1 LPKLFTLDNLEIL
14 NRYANHSEVLKL
26 NEALQNKNSC
36 LVKTLKGSST
46 AIVTAALIKNNKC
59 NFVCCLNDKESAA
72 YFYNDLQSFLGN
84 NTVNFLP
91 GSFQRSLQYGR
102 IESAN
107 ILLRT
112 EVLNKASNTSKQNIL
127 VTYPEALME
136 KVISPERLKTNTF
149 TIKKGDSLSR
159 DFIVDLLATYEF
171 ERTDFVYEPG
181 QYAVRGSLI
190 DVFSFAGDEPVR
202 LDFFGDEIE
211 AIRYFDIETQ
221 LTLSNPDEIS
231 IIPDIQQKL
240 NEEERI
246 ELYNFLPD
254 NTLYLFDDLRFCA
267 ERINQIIENT
277 SSQILKE
284 LKKENVNQLV
294 INGDEV
300 FDAMQKY
307 TTIELN
313 AQSGLKETLLFNFD
327 TSLQPAFNK
336 NFDLVAA
343 QLNDYKAKGYTNYLL
358 SDNQEQI
365 ERLNAIFHDR
375 EIKSDFIP
383 IHKTIKEGYIDHN
396 LKIACFTDHQIFD
409 RFHKFQLKTGFTK
422 RESLTIAE
430 LTNLHPGDY
439 VVHID
444 HGIGKFGGL
453 HKVEINGKHQEAIK
467 LIYQDN
473 DVLFVSIHTLHRI
486 SKYKGKDAGEPR
498 IHKLGSAV
506 WQNLKAKTKSKVKD
520 IAKDL
525 IKLYA
530 ERKAQ
535 RGYAFSADSFLNQ
548 QLEASFIYEDT
559 PDQLKATKAVKA
571 DMENLIPMDR
581 LVCGDVGFGKTEVA
595 IRAAFKAVADN
606 KQVAI
611 LVPTTILALQHYK
624 TFSER
629 LSDFPCTVE
638 YLSRLRTAKHQTDV
652 IKKLKTGQVDIVIGT
667 HKLVG
672 KNIEFK
678 DLGLLVVD
686 EEQKFGV
693 AVKEKL
699 KQIKSNVDTLTL
711 TATPI
716 PRTLQFSLMGARDLS
731 IINTP
736 PPNRQPILTEVHPFN
751 ESIIQEAINYE
762 MERNGQVF
770 FIHNRVQNIADVAN
784 QITKLCPKARVIF
797 AHGQMEG
804 KNLEKI
810 MLEFIDGKYDVL
822 VATTIIESGL
832 DIPNANTIIINQ
844 AQNYGLSDLHQLRG
858 RVGRSNKKAFCYLLA
873 PAPTLLT
880 NEARRRLKA
889 VEDFSEL
896 GSGFNIALQD
906 LDIRGAGDILG
917 AEQSGFIGDLGF
929 EAYQKILDEALIE
942 LKQNEL
948 KDYFDTEK
956 DKEGNEQFTPEKLA
970 NMQFVSDCYIDTDL
984 ELLFPDSYIENI
996 TERINIYRKLDSI
1009 ASDEELNLFKN
1020 GLIDRF
1026 GKLPANAEELLEV
1039 VKLRWAA
1046 INLGIEKILLKKEKM
1061 IVYFI
1066 SNNQSLFYQSPQ
1078 FQRMLQN
1085 IQKYKSQCSIQEK
1098 NNKLMLTIAPIKSV
1112 KKAIQQLEKLQST
1125 D

>member
-1 LPKLFTLDNLEIL
+1 MNIKEIL
-14 NRYANHSEVLKL
+14 KKYATHQAVNELTAQIKKKQSCQLKG
-26 NEALQNKNSC
+26 
-36 LVKTLKGSST
+36 LKGS
-46 AIVTAALIKNNKC
+46 AFANVAAACVQHCTESFLFC
-59 NFVCCLNDKESAA
+59 MNDKESAA
-72 YFYNDLQSFLGN
+72 YFFNDLQNLLGEEQ
-84 NTVNFLP
+84 VSFLP

-102 IESAN
+102 IDSGN

-112 EVLNKASNTSKQNIL
+112 EVLNLASQDKHTPVI
-127 VTYPEALME
+127 VTFPEALME
-136 KVISPERLKTNTF
+136 KVIAPDRLKKNTF

-159 DFIVDLLATYEF
+159 DFIIELLTEYEF

-190 DVFSFAGDEPVR
+190 DVFSFAGDEPFR

-211 AIRYFDIETQ
+211 SIRYFDIETQ
-221 LTLSNPDEIS
+221 LTISSPTEIS
-231 IIPDIQQKL
+231 IIPDIQHKL
-240 NEEERI
+240 SEEKRI
-246 ELYNFLPD
+246 SMIDFLPD
-254 NTLYLFDDLRFCA
+254 DTIYFYADLRFCGD
-267 ERINQIIENT
+267 RFNQIIENT
-277 SSQILKE
+277 SEQQLQE
-284 LKKENVNQLV
+284 LDKKNISELV
-294 INGDEV
+294 IDGNELFQSMNG
-300 FDAMQKY
+300 A
-307 TTIELN
+307 TTIEMGTN
-313 AQSGLKETLLFNFD
+313 SGLKNTIEITFNS
-327 TSLQPAFNK
+327 SLQPAFSK
-336 NFDLVAA
+336 NFDMLAA
-343 QLNDYKAKGYTNYLL
+343 QLNDYKSQEYSNYIL
-358 SDNQEQI
+358 SDNPEQI
-365 ERLNAIFHDR
+365 ERLLAIFHDR
-375 EIKSDFIP
+375 DVKADFQA
-383 IHKTIKEGYIDHN
+383 IHQTLQEGFIDHD
-396 LKIACFTDHQIFD
+396 LKITCFTDHQIFD
-409 RFHKFQLKTGFTK
+409 RFHKFQIKTGFTK

-453 HKVEINGKHQEAIK
+453 HKIDINGKQQEAIK

-473 DVLFVSIHTLHRI
+473 DVLFVSIHSLHRI

-535 RGYAFSADSFLNQ
+535 RGHAFSADSFMNQ

-559 PDQLKATKAVKA
+559 PDQLKATQAVKA
-571 DMENLIPMDR
+571 DMESMIPMDR

-606 KQVAI
+606 KQVAV

-629 LSDFPCTVE
+629 LADFPCNVE
-638 YLSRLRTAKHQTDV
+638 YLSRLRTSKHQTEV
-652 IKKLKTGQVDIVIGT
+652 IKKLKSGEVDIVIGT

-672 KNIEFK
+672 KNIAFK

-736 PPNRQPILTEVHPFN
+736 PPNRQTILTEVHPFN
-751 ESIIQEAINYE
+751 EAIIQEAITYE
-762 MERNGQVF
+762 LERNGQVF
-770 FIHNRVQNIADVAN
+770 FIHNRVQNIAEVAG
-784 QITKLCPKARVIF
+784 QLGKLVPQARIIF

-804 KNLEKI
+804 KTLEKI
-810 MLEFIDGKYDVL
+810 MLEFIDGKFDVL

-889 VEDFSEL
+889 IEDFSEL

-948 KDYFDTEK
+948 KDYFDSENDAEK
-956 DKEGNEQFTPEKLA
+956 QEQISPEKLA
-970 NMQFVSDCYIDTDL
+970 TMRFVSDCAIDTDL
-984 ELLFPDSYIENI
+984 ELLFPDSYIANMA
-996 TERINIYRKLDSI
+996 ERINSYRRLDSI
-1009 ASDEELNLFKN
+1009 SNPKELETFKE

-1026 GKLPANAEELLEV
+1026 GKLPSNAEELMEI
-1039 VKLRWAA
+1039 VKLRWLAMD
-1046 INLGIEKILLKKEKM
+1046 LGIEKIFLKKQKM
-1061 IVYFI
+1061 ILYFI
-1066 SNNQSLFYQSPQ
+1066 SDNQSLFYQSPR
-1078 FQRMLQN
+1078 FQHILQS
-1085 IQKYKSQCSIQEK
+1085 IQKYKSQCALQEK
-1098 NNKLMLTIAPIKSV
+1098 NDKLVLTISPVTSV
-1112 KKAIQQLEKLQST
+1112 KKALSQLEKLMPET
-1125 D
+1125 